1 MVFPKIELT
10 ILKENIQFLELDHL
24 IYPLCSDIKYFN
36 ISKSLLP
43 PKLKITTIMNPPF
56 GVQTRSADRI
66 FLEKAFSFSNVVYS
80 IHMAGEKVQKFI
92 SNYTQKFD
100 WNIDNVV
107 PYRLVLQKSF
117 PFHSQKTKKIDVDVY
132 RFIKKKEK
140 NS

>member
-1 MVFPKIELT
+1 
-10 ILKENIQFLELDHL
+10 
-24 IYPLCSDIKYFN
+24 
-36 ISKSLLP
+36 
-43 PKLKITTIMNPPF
+43 
-56 GVQTRSADRI
+56 
-66 FLEKAFSFSNVVYS
+66 
-80 IHMAGEKVQKFI
+80 MAGEKVQKFI

-140 NS
+140 NSWNIKVSLTGIVSKSLNV